1 MDIAWM
7 AWTWQTSLLFVFLAV
22 TLAVMTL
29 LAVRRPETPRFGVL
43 NVPTT
48 RGDRLFISLL
58 AAAFI
63 HLAWIGSVG
72 ADSIATLPIAD
83 GLDVSSL
90 WLATLISLVM
100 AVAVFRWV

>member
-1 MDIAWM
+1 MDVAWM
-7 AWTWQTSLLFVFLAV
+7 AWTWQTSLLFAFLAL
-22 TLAVMTL
+22 TLAVMTV

-58 AAAFI
+58 AAAFL

-72 ADSIATLPIAD
+72 ANTIATLPFGN

-90 WLATLISLVM
+90 WLARLISLSM
-100 AVAVFRWV
+100 AAAVCRWV

>member
-1 MDIAWM
+1 VDVAWM
-7 AWTWQTSLLFVFLAV
+7 AWTWQTSLLFGFLAL
-22 TLAVMTL
+22 TLAVMTV
-29 LAVRRPETPRFGVL
+29 LAARRPETPRFGVL

-72 ADSIATLPIAD
+72 AETIATLPIAD
-83 GLDVSSL
+83 GLEISSL
-90 WLATLISLVM
+90 WLATLISLAM
-100 AVAVFRWV
+100 ATAVFRWV

>member
-7 AWTWQTSLLFVFLAV
+7 AWTWQTSLLFIFLA
-22 TLAVMTL
+22 LALATMTV
-29 LAVRRPETPRFGVL
+29 LAIRRLETPRFGIL

-58 AAAFI
+58 AAAFL

-72 ADSIATLPIAD
+72 ADSIATLPIAE
-83 GLDVSSL
+83 GLEISSL
-90 WLATLISLVM
+90 WLATLISLAM
-100 AVAVFRWV
+100 AAVIFRWA